1 MSGIP
6 VWLWGAVGGLA
17 LGPLGLVILWP
28 ACSHGPLALMKRF
41 VISVLAK
48 LILAGAGLWAAIKLL
63 AVPPI
68 PLVFGFFGGYVVSLA
83 VEIIPCIMKVRK
95 CSTRV
100 SQT

>member
-1 MSGIP
+1 MWI
-6 VWLWGAVGGLA
+6 WGTLVGLA

-28 ACSHGPLALMKRF
+28 ACSRGPLALMKRF

-48 LILAGAGLWAAIKLL
+48 LILAGVGLWLAIKLL
-63 AVPPI
+63 TVPPT

-95 CSTRV
+95 CSTSI